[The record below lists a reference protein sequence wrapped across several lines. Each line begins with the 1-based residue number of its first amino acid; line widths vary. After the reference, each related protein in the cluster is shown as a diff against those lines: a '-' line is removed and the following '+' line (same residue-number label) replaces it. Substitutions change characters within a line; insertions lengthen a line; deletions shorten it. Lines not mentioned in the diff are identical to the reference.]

1 MIRRP
6 PSSTR
11 TDKLFPYTPLF
22 RSVDSPEP
30 LELDSPWPS
39 PSPGAG
45 ARFSSALGTSRGPFS
60 TANAPPPPI
69 SPDEAAYSPAPTPPP
84 TSATNAT
91 HIISIFLNP
100 PFFFGAVASL
110 SSLILRSLVQARRP
124 GWRSDEHTSELQ

>member
-60 TANAPPPPI
+60 TATAPPPPI

-84 TSATNAT
+84 TTATNAT
-91 HIISIFLNP
+91 PLIRLFLNP
-100 PFFFGAVASL
+100 PFFFGAVASQ
-110 SSLILRSLVQARRP
+110 SSTPLPTLFTAHRP
-124 GWRSDEHTSELQ
+124 A